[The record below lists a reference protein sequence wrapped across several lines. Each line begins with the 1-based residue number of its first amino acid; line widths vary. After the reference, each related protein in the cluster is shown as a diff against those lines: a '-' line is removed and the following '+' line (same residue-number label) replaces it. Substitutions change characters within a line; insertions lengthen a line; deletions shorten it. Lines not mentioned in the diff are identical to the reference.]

1 MGKTADPDVFDQLD
15 KQLETD
21 LETDLATDSATA
33 ETADR
38 VEPEPT
44 TPSAP
49 APRRHRVRVALVAAV
64 LIAALAYSGYAGWR
78 LHQLDARAAA
88 GQAALASAKDYA
100 ITLTTLDTADID
112 GNYARALDGATG
124 QFKDA
129 YSLGAK
135 QLRQI
140 LIDNKATGRGI
151 VLDAA
156 VKSATTTR
164 VEVLLFVDQS
174 ITNAVRSEPRIDRN
188 RIQMTMELVDH
199 RWLAS
204 QVDLT

>member
-15 KQLETD
+15 EQLVTD
-21 LETDLATDSATA
+21 LGTDSAHD
-33 ETADR
+33 EGPDHND
-38 VEPEPT
+38 PEPT
-44 TPSAP
+44 TPSVP
-49 APRRHRVRVALVAAV
+49 VPQRHGATVALVAAV

-78 LHQLDARAAA
+78 LHQLDARASA
-88 GQAALASAKDYA
+88 GQAALAAAKDYA

-156 VKSATTTR
+156 VKAATTTR